1 LFGNRLTTS
10 FDVYNALSEDVLVFL
25 ELPRYLG
32 GSGRPAV
39 NAATI
44 KNTGVEFAAT
54 YRSNPTTSHLIKWD
68 ISGNFT
74 TIKNRVLA
82 VGNQGV
88 DAAGNKRDYIPLD
101 PNDPF
106 IAKIGLPIGA
116 WYVVKTNGIFQ
127 SQQEI
132 DNYVNKN
139 GVKIQPSAKPG
150 DVKYVD
156 FNEDGTI
163 NSADRQYAGSPWPT
177 LQTGLQFN
185 AIIKQFSFN
194 LQLVGIFGNKIYND
208 IRRNLD
214 SYQVT
219 NFRSDLDPWSPT
231 HTSGE
236 DPRLVEGSDP
246 SVSANN
252 MGQSDR
258 WLESGSYVRVRNLE
272 IAYQLPKTLLDRANF
287 SNGRIFISGQN
298 LFTITKYKGL
308 DPDVQGVGII
318 ARGLDAGNWPSSR
331 VISFGI
337 VADF

>member
-1 LFGNRLTTS
+1 
-10 FDVYNALSEDVLVFL
+10 
-25 ELPRYLG
+25 
-32 GSGRPAV
+32 
-39 NAATI
+39 
-44 KNTGVEFAAT
+44 
-54 YRSNPTTSHLIKWD
+54 
-68 ISGNFT
+68 
-74 TIKNRVLA
+74 
-82 VGNQGV
+82 
-88 DAAGNKRDYIPLD
+88 
-101 PNDPF
+101 
-106 IAKIGLPIGA
+106 
-116 WYVVKTNGIFQ
+116 
-127 SQQEI
+127 
-132 DNYVNKN
+132 
-139 GVKIQPSAKPG
+139 
-150 DVKYVD
+150 
-156 FNEDGTI
+156 EDGTI